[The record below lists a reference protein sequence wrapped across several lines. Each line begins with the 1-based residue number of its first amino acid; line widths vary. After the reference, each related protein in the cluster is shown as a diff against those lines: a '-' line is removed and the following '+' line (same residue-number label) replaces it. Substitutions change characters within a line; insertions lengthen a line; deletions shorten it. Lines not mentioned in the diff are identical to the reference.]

1 MTAFTNKQHHD
12 CRRYVIFALIV
23 FSITSMMMASIT
35 NNYKNDINNNSLLAF
50 AIKKGKDNS
59 PSSPSGSSTTSSTD
73 HVKTIKKPTD
83 TATTTTD
90 HVIKGKGKTLGSTD
104 TTTTL
109 VGNTHTSGGSGVNG
123 KSGAPGGSGGQ
134 GGAGGKPSKSTTTTS
149 SKHPKCNK
157 NEMLLNGICV
167 PIDKCKKGTHFVIT
181 LGCVKNHLTRHEAFL
196 LGCKMGVNDGPDQEN
211 YVGTGGFKGHSAAF
225 TRGYNVGFGTGD
237 TAFRPGG
244 PCAK

>member
-1 MTAFTNKQHHD
+1 
-12 CRRYVIFALIV
+12 
-23 FSITSMMMASIT
+23 MMMASIT

-83 TATTTTD
+83 TATTTTATTTTD
-90 HVIKGKGKTLGSTD
+90 HVIKGKTLGSTD

-181 LGCVKNHLTRHEAFL
+181 LGCVKNHLTQHEAFL

-211 YVGTGGFKGHSAAF
+211 YVGTGGLKGHSAAF

-237 TAFRPGG
+237 TSFQPGG